1 VIGLVLL
8 GLNFSVV
15 AQKHFSSN
23 ALKPGSA
30 IDLEEKFNLLE
41 IDRFDAKEK
50 PNHLFLENG
59 YASSILKNPDA
70 WHKLPKAKSVVEINL
85 IYTKYP
91 LDKSL
96 WRTNYKKLLT
106 DRLNQ
111 LFLLDSSLNS
121 EDIEWNLVLQTQCKS
136 EQEAILLPHGI
147 EIVYEARLEEPST
160 DSVQPAN
167 QGLLEVS
174 ESLEAKVLQSNQ
186 NQLKRFLAQLSP
198 SPDSTIE
205 RVFDRHLEWKNS
217 LVVMDWTGSM
227 YEFGVKLIL
236 WHTKHLTESG
246 VKNLVLFTDQ
256 RGDDNSKSI
265 GACGGVFYQENTD
278 VKKLMKLMKSL
289 KNKESNDI
297 EENNIDALL
306 KGVEKSK
313 DFSELIMIADN
324 RSCMKDYCKADSIKV
339 PVKIILCGSQLGIN
353 PQYVNLAYKTGGSI
367 HTLESDTK
375 DIGEWA
381 KAGKSLVIDGFK
393 FKFNTKKDRFEV
405 DYLHSKNAFQDCTKF
420 YKKKCGP
427 CEN

>member
-1 VIGLVLL
+1 VIVVVFV
-8 GLNFSVV
+8 GLNFLGV
-15 AQKHFSSN
+15 AQKHFSYN
-23 ALKPGSA
+23 ELKPSSTA
-30 IDLEEKFNLLE
+30 DLEGKFNLLE
-41 IDRFDAKEK
+41 IDRFSLKEK

-59 YASSILKNPDA
+59 YASSTLQNPET
-70 WHKLPKAKSVVEINL
+70 WHSLPKGNVVVEINL

-111 LFLLDSSLNS
+111 LFLLDSTLNS

-136 EQEAILLPHGI
+136 EQEAVLLPHGI
-147 EIVYEARLEEPST
+147 EIVYEARSEGHST
-160 DSVQPAN
+160 DSVQPAH
-167 QGLLEVS
+167 QRLS
-174 ESLEAKVLQSNQ
+174 ETSETMEAKVLQSNQ

-205 RVFDRHLEWKNS
+205 RVFHRHLQWKNS
-217 LVVMDWTGSM
+217 LVIMDWTGSM

-236 WHTKHLTESG
+236 WQTQHIKESG
-246 VKNLVLFTDQ
+246 VKSLVLFTDQ

-265 GACGGVFYQENTD
+265 GDCGGVFYQENID
-278 VKKLMKLMKSL
+278 VKKLVKLMKSL

-297 EENNIDALL
+297 EENNVDALL

-324 RSCMKDYCKADSIKV
+324 RSCMKDYCKADQIKV
-339 PVKIILCGSQLGIN
+339 PVKIVLCGTQLGIN
-353 PQYVNLAYKTGGSI
+353 PQYVNLAYQTNGSI

-375 DIGEWA
+375 DIEAWA

-393 FKFNTKKDRFEV
+393 FKYNLKKDRFEA
-405 DYLHSKNAFQDCTKF
+405 DYPHSKNAFQDCTKF
-420 YKKKCGP
+420 YKKKCSP
-427 CEN
+427 CAH